1 MTYLYTPKATTS
13 GASQDLMAISGFG
26 RNRFYSQTSKN
37 DFEWSVNLA
46 GTSHALKPPLF
57 TGFCH
62 ITTSLCEAWYQ
73 TFFYNKPLR
82 VLWHL
87 LRYIVSGKC
96 LFAMPF
102 MQSSVFLRTSLLNE
116 GSKLSINNRS
126 DLNIRRPENFPDIE
140 VIPSHHRENS
150 TRVNP
155 ILDKFS
161 LFNLMGILVQSKS
174 RGSVRLCTSS
184 PSDRPVVNLGF
195 FTDPQ
200 PQYIVV
206 VREGLRFV
214 PKLAHQMTLEGV
226 RDAFPFPY
234 VLPFPYIHV
243 PIGLAPPI

>member
-1 MTYLYTPKATTS
+1 M
-13 GASQDLMAISGFG
+13 
-26 RNRFYSQTSKN
+26 
-37 DFEWSVNLA
+37 
-46 GTSHALKPPLF
+46 
-57 TGFCH
+57 
-62 ITTSLCEAWYQ
+62 
-73 TFFYNKPLR
+73 
-82 VLWHL
+82 LWFL

-102 MQSSVFLRTSLLNE
+102 MQSSVYLRTSLLNE

-126 DLNIRRPENFPDIE
+126 DLNRRRPENFPDIE

-214 PKLAHQMTLEGV
+214 PKLAHQMTLEGC
-226 RDAFPFPY
+226 
-234 VLPFPYIHV
+234 
-243 PIGLAPPI
+243 PP